1 MPLPDPKPGLVINYN
16 YLWRDDVEAGREEG
30 RKDRP
35 CVVILAV
42 QNVEGSQ
49 IVTVA
54 PVTHSE
60 PSRPDVAVEMPGPVK
75 KHLGLDD
82 LKSWIVTTEV
92 NRFTWPGSDLRPI
105 SRGRQGVFAYGF
117 VPADLVRKIRQQIAQ
132 RQSVDITRRDG

>member
-1 MPLPDPKPGLVINYN
+1 MPLPDPKPGLVINYS
-16 YLWRDDVEAGREEG
+16 YLWRDEATEGLEEG

-42 QNVEGSQ
+42 QDIEGEQ
-49 IVTVA
+49 VVTVA

-60 PSRPDVAVEMPGPVK
+60 PKLADTAVEMPPAVK

-82 LKSWIVTTEV
+82 QRSWIVTTEV

-105 SRGRQGVFAYGF
+105 ARDKPGQFAFGF
-117 VPADLVRKIRQQIAQ
+117 APADLIRKIREQISK
-132 RQSVDITRRDG
+132 RQSIQITKRDT